1 MKRPHYAWVICL
13 SGTLMLFTT
22 IGLGVNLFSVFQPY
36 VLEHGNLSNTQGS
49 LLITARSFFILI
61 GMMTANPIMDK
72 LGLRR
77 AGALTLALLAFASFL
92 LGIARGFPLYC
103 AASGLIGLVYS
114 WGGVIPASLLVKRW
128 FHDRQG
134 LALGIVLA
142 GTGMATILAPVPL
155 TNLVQSVSLKAGF
168 WAEGLFSLL
177 IAALYW
183 LLTRDTP
190 EELGLTAYGA
200 GTDAAGPLLIRPA
213 PQRELSKSGW
223 YCVLSTAFL
232 VGAATSLGISNFG
245 VLYSSEGY
253 PPETVAQLVS
263 CMGLCMTIGKIAYGQ
278 IVDTMG
284 TRRSNYLVYAIILL
298 GFVLVCLA
306 FTGSTPLAFLA
317 MILAGLGLPL
327 SVVSPPLWARDL
339 CSEKAYAKGLK
350 HIQTSYALGIFVL
363 GSLPGILADATGSYI
378 PAYLLFLGMLFL
390 SMILLCWVY
399 HQTQAGGK
407 PIQAPIKH

>member
-1 MKRPHYAWVICL
+1 MKRPHYAWIICL

-36 VLEHGNLSNTQGS
+36 VLEHGKLTNTQGS
-49 LLITARSFFILI
+49 LLITARSFFVLI
-61 GMMTANPIMDK
+61 GMMTANTLVEK

-77 AGALTLALLAFASFL
+77 TGTLTLALLAFASFL
-92 LGIARGFPLYC
+92 LGIAHNFPLYC

-128 FHDRQG
+128 FHGRQG

-155 TNLVQSVSLKAGF
+155 TNLVQNVSLKAGF
-168 WAEGLFSLL
+168 WAEGLFSLV
-177 IAALYW
+177 IAALFW

-190 EELGLTAYGA
+190 EEMGLEPYGSDA
-200 GTDAAGPLLIRPA
+200 GLNKPILIHPA
-213 PQRELSKSGW
+213 PKQKMTPLSWKF
-223 YCVLSTAFL
+223 VLLTAFL

-253 PPETVAQLVS
+253 HPEVVAQLVS

-278 IVDTMG
+278 IVDSMG
-284 TRRSNYLVYAIILL
+284 TRQSNYLVYAILL
-298 GFVLVCLA
+298 AGFALVCLA
-306 FTGSTPLAFLA
+306 FTGSVPLAFLA

-339 CSEKAYAKGLK
+339 CSEDSYAAGLK

-363 GSLPGILADATGSYI
+363 GSVPGILADITGSYV
-378 PAYLLFLGMLFL
+378 PAYFLFLLMLLL
-390 SMILLCWVY
+390 SLVLLGWGY
-399 HQTQAGGK
+399 HQTQAGSH
-407 PIQAPIKH
+407 PIKVSNE